1 MTIAKRLQFA
11 ALIVGMAI
19 SVVSAR
25 AADDAKEP
33 ETYWI
38 VKRTGSTV
46 QLLPANEDTLQPL
59 LKKQAQ
65 ADAAKRPEGAKAAD
79 KSAVAQGTSAPT
91 ASGSGKSEPKRLPP
105 AATTR
110 TTISPQ
116 PKADANVPLPISL
129 TGERLVSGTEPTTY
143 DYDETFPDRVTIS
156 RPAPTNPNSA
166 MMAIESPA
174 PQVPDGTSANYND
187 YHTGV
192 RMEGGNRSYQR
203 SAPPEPIAPGGQ
215 AHLSDD
221 CPDCRDF
228 QNYNRDRHD
237 GYDIHKDCF
246 NPCGDCGFFAGADYL
261 YVRPTF
267 SENTAYFRRNTTI
280 DANENVT
287 VTDTVVHQD
296 FDYTSS
302 PRIFLGYRFC
312 DCGGEIRFTYWN
324 YDNSSS
330 QITGPATTDTIY
342 AGQLEINTS
351 VPGQQLLVDS
361 HLNMNVYDIDYSK
374 CVCYGG
380 GKPCDPCHG
389 CPVWTLKYTAGVR
402 IADVRRTDDNI
413 LLPVDDLSVAGHIS
427 ADFIGAGPR
436 LGIEGRRYCRDG
448 ALSFFARGSMSLLL
462 GEYDLKETRFDP
474 TLVPG
479 TTDNYFDSHA
489 RVIPV
494 AEIELGGTYQVS
506 QRISASV
513 GYLFQAWWDL
523 GAFEQIPGNVFLNP
537 IDDSNIMSFDGL
549 FARVEVCF

>member
-1 MTIAKRLQFA
+1 M
-11 ALIVGMAI
+11 
-19 SVVSAR
+19 
-25 AADDAKEP
+25 
-33 ETYWI
+33 
-38 VKRTGSTV
+38 
-46 QLLPANEDTLQPL
+46 
-59 LKKQAQ
+59 LKKQAA
-65 ADAAKRPEGAKAAD
+65 ADSTKPSSKAKAAD
-79 KSAVAQGTSAPT
+79 EKTAAKTATAPAT
-91 ASGSGKSEPKRLPP
+91 AGSVKTEPKRLPP
-105 AATTR
+105 STMAHDWFAAG
-110 TTISPQ
+110 
-116 PKADANVPLPISL
+116 KAEANSPLPMSLGGDPPLAKSEANSPLPLSL
-129 TGERLVSGTEPTTY
+129 TGERLVSGAAPI
-143 DYDETFPDRVTIS
+143 DLRLRRDVS
-156 RPAPTNPNSA
+156 RPCDHFPAGADESQQHGDGGRAAGAANSRQRIGQLQRLPYRRGNGRPSPCVSAFLAPRA
-166 MMAIESPA
+166 
-174 PQVPDGTSANYND
+174 D
-187 YHTGV
+187 
-192 RMEGGNRSYQR
+192 QR
-203 SAPPEPIAPGGQ
+203 GGQ
-215 AHLSDD
+215 VHLSDECSD
-221 CPDCRDF
+221 NRDF
-228 QNYNRDRHD
+228 QNYYHEQRDGND
-237 GYDIHKDCF
+237 GRKDCF
-246 NPCGDCGFFAGADYL
+246 NPCGNCGFFAGADYL

-267 SENTAYFRRNTTI
+267 SENTAYFRRNTSL
-280 DANENVT
+280 DAAENLT

-296 FDYTSS
+296 FDYNSS

-330 QITGPATTDTIY
+330 QTTGPATTDTIY

-351 VPGQQLLVDS
+351 VPGQQLMVDS

-380 GKPCDPCHG
+380 SKPCDPCNS
-389 CPVWTLKYTAGVR
+389 CPLWTLKYSAGVR

-448 ALSFFARGSMSLLL
+448 AFSFFARGNMALLL
-462 GEYDLKETRFDP
+462 GEYDLKETRFNP

-537 IDDSNIMSFDGL
+537 TDDSNIMSFDGL

>member
-1 MTIAKRLQFA
+1 M
-11 ALIVGMAI
+11 
-19 SVVSAR
+19 
-25 AADDAKEP
+25 
-33 ETYWI
+33 
-38 VKRTGSTV
+38 
-46 QLLPANEDTLQPL
+46 
-59 LKKQAQ
+59 
-65 ADAAKRPEGAKAAD
+65 
-79 KSAVAQGTSAPT
+79 
-91 ASGSGKSEPKRLPP
+91 
-105 AATTR
+105 
-110 TTISPQ
+110 
-116 PKADANVPLPISL
+116 
-129 TGERLVSGTEPTTY
+129 
-143 DYDETFPDRVTIS
+143 
-156 RPAPTNPNSA
+156 
-166 MMAIESPA
+166 
-174 PQVPDGTSANYND
+174 
-187 YHTGV
+187 
-192 RMEGGNRSYQR
+192 
-203 SAPPEPIAPGGQ
+203 
-215 AHLSDD
+215 
-221 CPDCRDF
+221 
-228 QNYNRDRHD
+228 
-237 GYDIHKDCF
+237 
-246 NPCGDCGFFAGADYL
+246 
-261 YVRPTF
+261 
-267 SENTAYFRRNTTI
+267 
-280 DANENVT
+280 
-287 VTDTVVHQD
+287 VHQD

-330 QITGPATTDTIY
+330 QLTGPATTDTIY
-342 AGQLEINTS
+342 AGHLEINTS

-380 GKPCDPCHG
+380 GKACDPCHG

-413 LLPVDDLSVAGHIS
+413 LLPVDDFSVAGHIS
-427 ADFIGAGPR
+427 ADFIGAGPK

-474 TLVPG
+474 TSVPG